1 MIMNTCKTNFR
12 SFLLIALLANIS
24 IVFSQ
29 VGINTTSPRK
39 TLEVA
44 GDMKI
49 SNDIEIGTMDP
60 LLDANVSSF
69 LIQDATNSVKSLD
82 VSNPTGVALAY
93 IQEYYIVNP
102 NLDWVKNFDTGID
115 ASDYVVIA
123 TSASY
128 DLELDLT
135 DSGTGPEKNASLP
148 YTSTFVDGG
157 TWRIKADYP
166 QAANVDEAAIGTW
179 TITTLIFSSDVSK
192 QFGTIDI
199 PMSNTST
206 GTAIT
211 PIID

>member
-115 ASDYVVIA
+115 ASDM
-123 TSASY
+123 
-128 DLELDLT
+128 LL
-135 DSGTGPEKNASLP
+135 LP
-148 YTSTFVDGG
+148 HLPVM
-157 TWRIKADYP
+157 TWNWI
-166 QAANVDEAAIGTW
+166 
-179 TITTLIFSSDVSK
+179 
-192 QFGTIDI
+192 
-199 PMSNTST
+199 
-206 GTAIT
+206 
-211 PIID
+211 